1 MKKRLEDSVH
11 NRYLHR
17 ESVNGALS
25 VFVRLPKL
33 GLKLSNFTVII
44 VQSVVFLPSR
54 ICFVSSWYISIP

>member
-11 NRYLHR
+11 NRYLYR

-25 VFVRLPKL
+25 VFVRLPIL

-44 VQSVVFLPSR
+44 VQSVVFLLSR